1 MKILPLQEA
10 ENSIPHVTE
19 LHFTQITHTTR
30 MPGTTYILVSRIAQL
45 NKYE

>member
-10 ENSIPHVTE
+10 ESSIPHVTE

-30 MPGTTYILVSRIAQL
+30 MPGTTYRLVSRIAQL